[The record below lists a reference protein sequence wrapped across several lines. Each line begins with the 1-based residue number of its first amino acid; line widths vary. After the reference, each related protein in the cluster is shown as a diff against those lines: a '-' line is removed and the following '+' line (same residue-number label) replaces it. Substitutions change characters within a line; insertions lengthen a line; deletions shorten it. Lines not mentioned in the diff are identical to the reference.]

1 MPNVTVYSRISATAI
16 PTATLTISELGGL
29 NSYTTWLAPKKITY
43 DSDTGKYNEVARPY
57 RKPLLVKE
65 GSTLRR
71 MKMTLFI
78 GSTNI
83 EASVVDSLA
92 ALERLANSDYN
103 LAVAYDNRTA
113 GQWRI
118 TKLTYDSVERSAW
131 NNEITRADADIEFTQ
146 MPEAQTYAP
155 PGGGGGGGGRTYVI
169 VKKDTLKK
177 IIKKNYPTVKKAADR
192 ARLKSQI
199 KSLNPQVTNWNKLK
213 PGTTIKLPY

>member
-1 MPNVTVYSRISATAI
+1 MPSVTVYNRVSATAA
-16 PTATLTISELGGL
+16 PTATLTISELGGI
-29 NSYTTWLAPKKITY
+29 NSFTTTLAPKKITY
-43 DSDTGKYNEVARPY
+43 DADTGKYNEVARPY

-103 LAVAYDNRTA
+103 LAVNYDNRTA

-118 TKLTYDSVERSAW
+118 TKLTYDSVERSVW
-131 NNEITRADADIEFTQ
+131 TNDITRADADIEFTQ
-146 MPEAQTYAP
+146 MPEAQTYTP
-155 PGGGGGGGGRTYVI
+155 PSPGTGTGRTYT
-169 VKKDTLKK
+169 VKAKDTLRK
-177 IIKKNYPTVKKAADR
+177 IIKTNYPGVTKKEVKQ
-192 ARLKSQI
+192 LKSQI
-199 KSLNPQVTNWNKLK
+199 KNLNKQITNWNKLK
-213 PGTTIKLPY
+213 PGTVIRLPY